1 MTKMELHWEVNYLH
15 KELGNQPQPTNGEK
29 LLLTET
35 AYFDFEQNKLIS
47 GADGELTIDL
57 SEKKFNYNGWST
69 IELEFK
75 MPEYVEPE
83 LPQEEI
89 NIPSSGTI
97 TNDNRALLILLNY
110 DKEAISLTGGEITFV
125 AVRPDGSELAEEE
138 DESITWTAEILQKG
152 QNINSFTSD
161 IQYYFVGGNSIL
173 WDKESPLPSAAKY
186 QIYVTAS
193 WTVDEA
199 APAVTMSNSHIQ

>member
-1 MTKMELHWEVNYLH
+1 M
-15 KELGNQPQPTNGEK
+15 
-29 LLLTET
+29 TET

-138 DESITWTAEILQKG
+138 DESITWTAEIL
-152 QNINSFTSD
+152 
-161 IQYYFVGGNSIL
+161 
-173 WDKESPLPSAAKY
+173 
-186 QIYVTAS
+186 
-193 WTVDEA
+193 
-199 APAVTMSNSHIQ
+199 